1 MQFPQIVLIVSA
13 AALAGWI
20 IFSFNRLVR
29 DRTLLREAWS
39 GIDVQLKRRS
49 SLVPNL
55 TECVKG
61 YASHEKFTLD
71 RISEIRTRAG
81 QSETL
86 RQRNE
91 NENALTDQLRHL
103 FALAESYPELRA
115 NENFLQLQKQLAEI
129 EDQIQYA
136 RRYYNGATRN
146 YNIRARSF
154 PSVLVAAIFRFKPEE
169 FFEIETATDRANP
182 EVKL

>member
-1 MQFPQIVLIVSA
+1 MYFSEIILSISA
-13 AALAGWI
+13 VALAGWV

-61 YASHEKFTLD
+61 YAGYEKFTLE
-71 RISEIRTRAG
+71 RIAEIRTLAE

-86 RQRNE
+86 RRRNE
-91 NENALTDQLRHL
+91 SENALTDQLKHL
-103 FALAESYPELRA
+103 FALAESYPELQA
-115 NENFLQLQKQLAEI
+115 NKNFLQLQRQLTEI
-129 EDQIQYA
+129 EEQIQYA

-154 PSVLVAAIFRFKPEE
+154 PSILVAAIFRFKPEE

-182 EVKL
+182 EVEL

>member
-1 MQFPQIVLIVSA
+1 MGFSEILWSA
-13 AALAGWI
+13 LGIGLVGWVI
-20 IFSFNRLVR
+20 YSFNRLVR

-49 SLVPNL
+49 SLAPNL
-55 TECVKG
+55 IECVKG
-61 YASHEKFTLD
+61 YANYEKFTLE
-71 RISEIRTRAG
+71 RIAEIRTQAG

-91 NENALTDQLRHL
+91 NENALTDQLKHL
-103 FALAESYPELRA
+103 FALVESYPELRA
-115 NENFLQLQKQLAEI
+115 NNNFLELQKELTEI
-129 EDQIQYA
+129 ESQIQYS

-146 YNIRARSF
+146 YNIRAQSF
-154 PSVLVAAIFRFKPEE
+154 PSVLVAAIFGFQSEE
-169 FFEIETATDRANP
+169 FFEIETATERANP

>member
-1 MQFPQIVLIVSA
+1 MSFMEIVWSVLA
-13 AALAGWI
+13 FGLAGWV

-49 SLVPNL
+49 NLVPNL
-55 TECVKG
+55 VECVKG
-61 YASHEKFTLD
+61 YANYEKFTLE
-71 RISEIRTRAG
+71 RVTEIRSQTG

-91 NENALTDQLRHL
+91 SENALTDQLKHI

-115 NENFLQLQKQLAEI
+115 NNNFLQLQKELTEI
-129 EDQIQYA
+129 EEQIQYA

-146 YNIRARSF
+146 YNIRAQSF
-154 PSVLVAAIFRFKPEE
+154 PSVLVAGLFGFKPEE

>member
-1 MQFPQIVLIVSA
+1 MTFSQIIVSIA
-13 AALAGWI
+13 AAGLAGWI

-61 YASHEKFTLD
+61 YAGHEKFTLE
-71 RISEIRTRAG
+71 RISEIRTQTA

-91 NENALTDQLRHL
+91 SENALTDQLKHL

-115 NENFLQLQKQLAEI
+115 NQNFLQLQKQLTEI

-154 PSVLVAAIFRFKPEE
+154 PSILVAEIFRFKPEE
-169 FFEIETATDRANP
+169 FFEIETATERANP
-182 EVKL
+182 EVEL

>member
-1 MQFPQIVLIVSA
+1 MNFSEILFSIA
-13 AALAGWI
+13 AIGLTGWV
-20 IFSFNRLVR
+20 IFSFNRLIR

-49 SLVPNL
+49 SLIPNL
-55 TECVKG
+55 IECVKG
-61 YASHEKFTLD
+61 YANYEEFMLE
-71 RISEIRTRAG
+71 RITEIRTQSG
-81 QSETL
+81 QSQTL

-91 NENALTDQLRHL
+91 SENALTDQLKHV

-115 NENFLQLQKQLAEI
+115 NNNFLQLQKELAEI
-129 EDQIQYA
+129 EEQIQYA

-146 YNIRARSF
+146 FNIRVQSF
-154 PSVLVAAIFRFKPEE
+154 PSILVAVIFRFKPEE
-169 FFEIETATDRANP
+169 FFEIETATDRTNP